1 MDNQTITIITCAVLG
16 LAIVA
21 VVAWLAWEK

>member
-1 MDNQTITIITCAVLG
+1 MDMQTITIITCAVLG
-16 LAIVA
+16 FAIVA